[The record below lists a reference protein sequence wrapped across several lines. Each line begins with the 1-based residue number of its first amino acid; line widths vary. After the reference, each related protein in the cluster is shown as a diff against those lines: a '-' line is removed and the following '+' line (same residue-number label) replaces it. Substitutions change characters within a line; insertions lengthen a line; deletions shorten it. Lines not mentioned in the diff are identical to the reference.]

1 MGKRPALQSFFLY
14 RVIFMRRFLMTAL
27 LEKRRSL
34 HVRLQEQENMN
45 RQLTW
50 QMERLESLSNLGVV
64 SAMIAHEMNN
74 ILTPIGNYAKLSL
87 SNPSD
92 GPLAKKA
99 LEKAAANCSRA
110 GKILESMLAM
120 ALTKRMPTERYPVKD
135 MVDEVFVLLARD
147 FGKDRI
153 RVNIDIERDVAVVCE
168 KVTFQQVL
176 MNLILNGREAIL
188 EKHTGPAAIDIRAW
202 VDAGTVHIEIADDGC
217 GIRPENI
224 ERIFEPFF
232 TSKDSGSQT
241 DNAGAGLGLAFCR
254 RVVESLDG
262 CLYVRSKEGEGTT
275 FEIVVNAGA

>member
-1 MGKRPALQSFFLY
+1 MA
-14 RVIFMRRFLMTAL
+14 TL

-34 HVRLQEQENMN
+34 HVRLEEQENVN
-45 RQLTW
+45 SQLTGRL
-50 QMERLESLSNLGVV
+50 ERLESLSNLGVI

-99 LEKAAANCSRA
+99 LEKAAANCTRA

-120 ALTKRMPTERYPVKD
+120 ASTKRMPTEKCPVKN
-135 MVDEVFVLLARD
+135 MVDEVFVMLARD
-147 FGKDRI
+147 FGKDWI
-153 RVNIDIERDVAVVCE
+153 RVNIDIEPDVGVFCE

-188 EKHTGPAAIDIRAW
+188 EKNSPPGTIDIRART
-202 VDAGTVHIEIADDGC
+202 DAGTVHIEIADNGC
-217 GIRPENI
+217 GIRLENI
-224 ERIFEPFF
+224 DRIFEPFF
-232 TSKDSGSQT
+232 TSKDSKSQSG
-241 DNAGAGLGLAFCR
+241 NAGAGLGLAFCR

-275 FEIVVNAGA
+275 FEIVVNAGG